1 MTTSNS
7 LASTPNSN
15 KTNWLFGCVFI
26 ALAIFFGILGVY
38 NLIYGAIISYVFFFA
53 QMLSLASI
61 VTMLIIACNS
71 VIYFILA
78 FRIKRQRWFIS
89 LALLV
94 VVWLMLPM
102 ALRFSINVATMRVRN
117 DGYSMM
123 PALTNGDYILADRQ
137 AYQKHLPKRGDIVI
151 FTSPTDTGRD
161 LIKRIIGLPGETV
174 KIAQGQVLINGVP
187 LNEPYISVQAAY
199 RGEWKIPQDQYFV
212 LGDNRNDSRDS
223 HQWGF
228 LPKEY
233 ILAKAVWIYWPS
245 VQFGKIEDINFSP

>member
-1 MTTSNS
+1 
-7 LASTPNSN
+7 
-15 KTNWLFGCVFI
+15 
-26 ALAIFFGILGVY
+26 
-38 NLIYGAIISYVFFFA
+38 
-53 QMLSLASI
+53 MLSSASI
-61 VTMLIIACNS
+61 ATILIIVCDCI
-71 VIYFILA
+71 IYFFLA

-89 LALLV
+89 LALLA

-102 ALRFSINVATMRVRN
+102 ALRFSLNVATMRVRN

-123 PALTNGDYILADRQ
+123 PALTNGDYILADRL
-137 AYQKHLPKRGDIVI
+137 AYQKHLPKRGDII
-151 FTSPTDTGRD
+151 ILTSPTVTGRD

-174 KIAQGQVLINGVP
+174 KIAQGQVLINGVL

-212 LGDNRNDSRDS
+212 LGDNRNDSQDS
-223 HQWGF
+223 HQWGL

-245 VQFGKIEDINFSP
+245 AQFGRIEDINCSP